1 MPFTTLSSGLT
12 LQIPTPGTKNW
23 AATLQAQCWQKISE
37 HDHTGSGKGK
47 QIGTTA
53 IANLAVTAA
62 KIANTTITDA
72 QLASNSVVTA
82 KIADAN
88 VTLAKLANIATDRL
102 IGRDTAGSGVPE
114 EISVT
119 AGLAFTGA
127 GSIGIDTSGVTT
139 ARIADGNVTAAKL
152 DADAAS
158 RSTLL
163 FDYATSVSDGSLSI
177 TESDVFRVAPKA
189 LKITQLSISIHK
201 NGGSAVN
208 VTGGTLTLTLY
219 KNGVSTGERVIL
231 STGESSDYITIST
244 QTLAAGDK
252 FSFAQ
257 TRSALTVTGGSANI
271 DVQAWG
277 HFTE

>member
-23 AATLQAQCWQKISE
+23 AATLQAQTWQKISE

-53 IANLAVTAA
+53 IANLAVTAG
-62 KIANTTITDA
+62 
-72 QLASNSVVTA
+72 

-163 FDYATSVSDGSLSI
+163 LDLATSISNGTVAI
-177 TESDVFRVAPKA
+177 TELDVFRVAPKG
-189 LKITQLSISIHK
+189 LKITQLSVAIRK
-201 NGGSAVN
+201 NGGSSVS
-208 VTGGTLTLTLY
+208 VTGGTATFTLY

-231 STGESSDYITIST
+231 STGESSDYITISP
-244 QTLAAGDK
+244 QTLVAGDK
-252 FSFAQ
+252 FSL
-257 TRSALTVTGGSANI
+257 ALTQSVATFTGGSANVDI
-271 DVQAWG
+271 QVWG